1 MGRSS
6 LAFRGIVMS
15 LLLLSTLAIRSSI
28 PAPPPLPTLPL
39 LPMVDRGA
47 ITDTTLASQWSTTP
61 ALAREIRL
69 ASAAHSIPLSLA
81 FALVHAESRFT
92 PTARSHAGAI
102 GLTQVMPATGAAH
115 CALSPTELLKPRL
128 NLDCGF
134 SYLAMLYSRLGDWR
148 LALIA
153 YNRGP
158 GKLAYERSRGLS
170 HGTSERYARSILSQL
185 TS

>member
-1 MGRSS
+1 MILRT
-6 LAFRGIVMS
+6 
-15 LLLLSTLAIRSSI
+15 LLLALAIAVGYCYPSGVSH
-28 PAPPPLPTLPL
+28 PPPSEEPTPTA
-39 LPMVDRGA
+39 PAQPERERMA
-47 ITDTTLASQWSTTP
+47 ATTDTTLASQWSTTP

-69 ASAAHSIPLSLA
+69 ASTAHSIPLSLA

-128 NLDCGF
+128 NLNCGF